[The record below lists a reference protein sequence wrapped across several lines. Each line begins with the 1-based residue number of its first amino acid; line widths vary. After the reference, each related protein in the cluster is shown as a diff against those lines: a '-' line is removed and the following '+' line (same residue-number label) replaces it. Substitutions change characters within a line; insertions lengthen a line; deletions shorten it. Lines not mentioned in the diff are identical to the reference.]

1 MVKGYKLEESAAA
14 ALLPRILCGLLFF
27 FVSFQMTDWLR
38 SLTFSFS
45 LFNDDH
51 GNDDYACRQNN
62 NRENLKPNCY
72 CGQLANEEERDVP
85 HFACNNYQQQQISA
99 AADHH
104 LTSRQTDDLYSV
116 KRDFLKLTWNDN
128 KVTVRTVI
136 VMCINELHFMTARRQ
151 IFQ

>member
-116 KRDFLKLTWNDN
+116 KRDFLKLT
-128 KVTVRTVI
+128 
-136 VMCINELHFMTARRQ
+136 
-151 IFQ
+151 